1 MWWKLLHSYWPTLLD
16 WSMHLVLYSWRS
28 FPLLAV
34 IFTLT
39 GQTDSVISTGRCCVE
54 ALNHCENGRPVC
66 YVPPFI
72 HSPFF
77 PFSLSIPTVHF
88 STHPHPP
95 FSQYGPAQTVGS
107 NPYGT
112 MVTAN
117 IMCRISKERES
128 ERCSK
133 VKRHFLPGSW
143 CRKVIS
149 VVMYSCLGN
158 IRFLTERQTNHD
170 REEEEEATGKL
181 MKKRERT
188 MRRGC
193 WVWMKSLTLAL
204 LADSWL
210 FRYSVT

>member
-1 MWWKLLHSYWPTLLD
+1 MKIIAFLLAYVIRLIHALGFIFLTLFSITRCHFHSDRPDGFSHFYWT
-16 WSMHLVLYSWRS
+16 VLCRS
-28 FPLLAV
+28 FESLRKREA
-34 IFTLT
+34 
-39 GQTDSVISTGRCCVE
+39 CVLC
-54 ALNHCENGRPVC
+54 AAF
-66 YVPPFI
+66 YSFSI
-72 HSPFF
+72 
-77 PFSLSIPTVHF
+77 FSLLSLY
-88 STHPHPP
+88 PHCTLFHTSPPP

-117 IMCRISKERES
+117 IMRRISKERER

-170 REEEEEATGKL
+170 REEEEATTGKL

-204 LADSWL
+204 LADS
-210 FRYSVT
+210 